1 MKVDIKTIEDS
12 QVEITAVVPAKDFAP
27 YHEKAMNEALEGV
40 EIDGFRKGKAP
51 KDIAMKSINPMQVL
65 ERAANMLI
73 SEKYVDIVTKNN
85 IKAIGFPQVAIT
97 KIGEGSDLEF
107 KLTTSVFPE
116 IKLGDYKKI
125 AKKIN
130 KNDIDVVVEQSEVD
144 DAVLNLRKMR
154 AQQSSN
160 ESKDSKEP
168 VSWSDIKEEDLPPL
182 DDEFA
187 KTLGNFKNVD
197 DFLQKVKENL
207 EMDKKGKAE
216 EKQKMDIIDAII
228 DASEIEVPQT
238 MIEYETGMMM
248 REMEHNISMT
258 GTSFDDYLK
267 SINKTREDYI
277 TEWKPQATKRAQ
289 TQLLLDAI
297 AEAEKIEADTDQVE
311 KEVAHL
317 MNQYKDNKNIDENN
331 VRGYVTRM
339 LTNQKVFDFLGE
351 QK

>member
-1 MKVDIKTIEDS
+1 MKVDIKTLEGS
-12 QVEITAVVPAKDFAP
+12 QIEITVSIPAKEFTP
-27 YHEKAMNEALEGV
+27 YQDKATADALADV

-51 KDIAMKSINPMQVL
+51 KDVAMKSINPMQVL
-65 ERAANMLI
+65 ERAANKLI
-73 SEKYVDIVTKNN
+73 SDKYIDIITKND
-85 IKAIGFPQVAIT
+85 IKAIGYPQVAIT

-130 KNDIDVVVEQSEVD
+130 KEDISVTVEQSEID
-144 DAVLNLRKMR
+144 DTVMNLRKMR
-154 AQQSSN
+154 AQQTSN
-160 ESKDSKEP
+160 ETDDGKEP
-168 VSWSDIKEEDLPPL
+168 VSWSEINEDDLPPL

-187 KTLGNFKNVD
+187 KSLGNFENLE
-197 DFLQKVKENL
+197 DFMTKIKENL
-207 EMDKKGKAE
+207 ETEKKGKAE

-228 DASEIEVPQT
+228 EDSEIEVPQT

-258 GTSFDDYLK
+258 GTSFDDYLA
-267 SINKTREDYI
+267 SIKKTREDY
-277 TEWKPQATKRAQ
+277 TAEWKPQATKRAQ

-297 AEAEKIEADTDQVE
+297 AEHEKLEADTDQVE

-317 MNQYKDNKNIDENN
+317 MNQYKDNKNVDENN

-339 LTNQKVFDFLGE
+339 LTNQRVFDFLGE